1 MTPGLD
7 AGRATDVRR
16 AQYRA
21 PSMKV
26 MNESEVLVAFQ
37 MSATK
42 IGAAGCWWTTC
53 NSSPVEEDT

>member
-1 MTPGLD
+1 
-7 AGRATDVRR
+7 
-16 AQYRA
+16 
-21 PSMKV
+21 MKV